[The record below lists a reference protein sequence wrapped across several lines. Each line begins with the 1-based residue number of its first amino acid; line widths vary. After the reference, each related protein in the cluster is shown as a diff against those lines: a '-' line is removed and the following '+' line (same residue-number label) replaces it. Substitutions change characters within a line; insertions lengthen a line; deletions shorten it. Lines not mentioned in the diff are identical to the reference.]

1 MKTFFVFFSPLL
13 VLLAFAL
20 ASGGCGKPI
29 IIAEKQDSNDTS
41 GQPALKRVEMGGDL
55 ARALEIV
62 SVNQATVN
70 EDLLKLQANVKNVN
84 RNARRI
90 TYKIEW
96 MDENGIVVNDS
107 SNVWI
112 PLRIRGGE
120 TAAIQSVATTPRAK
134 DFRIKLQ
141 AARVN

>member
-1 MKTFFVFFSPLL
+1 MKTFFVFFSSLFA
-13 VLLAFAL
+13 LLAFAL
-20 ASGGCGKPI
+20 ATGSCGRPI
-29 IIAEKQDSNDTS
+29 ISAEKQDSNDTS

-55 ARALEIV
+55 SRALEIV

-70 EDLLKLQANVKNVN
+70 EDLLKLQANVKNLDGD
-84 RNARRI
+84 ARRI

-96 MDENGIVVNDS
+96 MDENGIVINDS
-107 SNVWI
+107 ANVWI